1 MITIQREFD
10 KTIQNATTTGVAG
23 ITTFVPSAAMAW
35 LGRGS
40 LLPRK
45 VAWPLDQRFWH

>member
-10 KTIQNATTTGVAG
+10 KTVKNDTTTGVVG
-23 ITTFVPSAAMAW
+23 IATFDPSAAMAW

-40 LLPRK
+40 LLPRE
-45 VAWPLDQRFWH
+45 VA